1 MSGTRDLQRL
11 IASMHPT
18 SSPVSLSSFHSLDPI
33 SDGPLSSPSL
43 SNPYVQYVKESA
55 SNAQEYPPKHDPKS
69 PTPAVPRLN
78 LHLGSREITR
88 PLKTSGKGGE
98 VDIVRG
104 ERRDA
109 RKNKKEW
116 RDLPYSNDFDKGSR
130 FLLLPP
136 NMFVLFSFPL
146 SYSLSMH

>member
-18 SSPVSLSSFHSLDPI
+18 SSPVSLSSFHQLDPI
-33 SDGPLSSPSL
+33 QDGPLESPSL
-43 SNPYVQYVKESA
+43 SNKYVHYVRQAAK
-55 SNAQEYPPKHDPKS
+55 NAQEFPPKHDPRS
-69 PTPAVPRLN
+69 PTPAAPRN
-78 LHLGSREITR
+78 RFNFGSREITR
-88 PLKTSGKGGE
+88 HIPRPTGKGSE
-98 VDIVRG
+98 VDIVKG

-116 RDLPYSNDFDKGSR
+116 RDLPYNNNYSKGSR

-136 NMFVLFSFPL
+136 DMSVNLLTSRLAL
-146 SYSLSMH
+146 SKY